1 MAIITWGNEFSVGVQ
16 ELDEQHKKLIII
28 INKLF
33 TLYTEKKFNT
43 TDVTPVFQSLKDYS
57 DEHFSTEEHYF
68 NLYNYPKRVEHIQQ
82 HNLHR
87 KKMAELESSY
97 NKDNSEKTLFALTD
111 FLNQWWIWHINHV
124 DKEYTE
130 YFNANGLK

>member
-1 MAIITWGNEFSVGVQ
+1 MAIITWSKDFSVGVQ
-16 ELDEQHKKLIII
+16 ELDEQHKKLIEI
-28 INKLF
+28 INNLF
-33 TLYTEKKFNT
+33 ILYAEKKFST
-43 TDVTPVFQSLKDYS
+43 TDVTPVFQSLKNYS

-68 NLYNYPKRVEHIQQ
+68 NLYGYPKKDEHVEQ

-87 KKMAELESSY
+87 KKIAELETGY
-97 NKDNSEKTLFALTD
+97 NKVNNEKTLFALAD

-124 DKEYTE
+124 DKEYTK